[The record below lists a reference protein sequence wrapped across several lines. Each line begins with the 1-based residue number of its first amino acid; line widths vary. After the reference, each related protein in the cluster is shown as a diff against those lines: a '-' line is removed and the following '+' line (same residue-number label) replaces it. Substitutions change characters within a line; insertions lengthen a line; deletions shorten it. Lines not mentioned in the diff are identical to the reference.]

1 MVISDENTDIF
12 LMDRW
17 FYLDALRYLI
27 GLQSLGED
35 APMMNEVVFS
45 LDSHVYSKESNS
57 TKHLFYCLE
66 FIRIDRIWQS
76 GLHDQ
81 YNSPTYYINWAISKK
96 IEIPWLHWAIQENH
110 YIPPKVFTNSVNEIH
125 PKERISMI
133 KIIHALAKNG
143 YRYPSHGSI
152 KEMVEDFQ
160 KNNNGV
166 DEKTL
171 AKYLNEFD
179 SI

>member
-1 MVISDENTDIF
+1 MVISEENTDIF

-17 FYLDALRYLI
+17 FYRDALLYLI

-35 APMMNEVVFS
+35 APKMHEMVIS
-45 LDSHVYSKESNS
+45 LDSNVYSKEPKSME
-57 TKHLFYCLE
+57 HLSYCLE
-66 FIRIDRIWQS
+66 FIRIGRIWES

-81 YNSPTYYINWAISKK
+81 YNSPSYYINWAISKK
-96 IEIPWLHWAIQENH
+96 IKTPWLNWAIQENH
-110 YIPPKVFTNSVNEIH
+110 YIPPKVSANSVNEMH